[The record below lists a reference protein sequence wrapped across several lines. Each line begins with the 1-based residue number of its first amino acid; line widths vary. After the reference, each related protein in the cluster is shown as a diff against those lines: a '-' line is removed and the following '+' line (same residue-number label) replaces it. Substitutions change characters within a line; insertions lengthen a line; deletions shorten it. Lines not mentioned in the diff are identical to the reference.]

1 VGGLARSAGRTAFG
15 GDPASYHAVRPAYP
29 DWVFATLGE
38 RCGLRPGAA
47 VFEVGAGTGTASDRL
62 LAMGA
67 SPLVAIEP
75 DPRMAGHLRQRLTSP
90 DLQVTVAAFEE
101 ADFPA
106 ASFDLGV
113 AATSF
118 HWVEPE
124 RGHAR
129 AFRLLRPGGWWAMV
143 WNVFGDEARPDP
155 FHEATF
161 ELLGGETSPS
171 AGAPGRPPFAL
182 DAARRRAE
190 LEAAGFTDIAF
201 EARPWTLVLDPPAV
215 RALYGTYS
223 DVNQRTPDER
233 ERLLDALAEI
243 AVREFGG
250 RVERN
255 MITALHLA
263 RRPVVPEAPPGA

>member
-1 VGGLARSAGRTAFG
+1 MGGLARAAGRTAFG
-15 GDPASYHAVRPAYP
+15 ADSANYHAARPAYP
-29 DWVFATLGE
+29 DWVFDILGR

-75 DPRMAGHLRQRLTSP
+75 DARMAGHLTARLNSP
-90 DLQVTVAAFEE
+90 RLRICVQAFEE
-101 ADFPA
+101 AVLPPGA
-106 ASFDLGV
+106 FDLGV

-124 RGHAR
+124 RGQAQ

-143 WNVFGDEARPDP
+143 WNVFGDESRPDP
-155 FHEATF
+155 FHEATA
-161 ELLGGETSPS
+161 ELLGGEASPS
-171 AGAPGRPPFAL
+171 FGAPGGPPFAL
-182 DAARRRAE
+182 DAVRRRTE
-190 LEAAGFTDIAF
+190 LEAAGFSEIGF
-201 EARPWTLVLDPPAV
+201 EARPWTLVLDPAAV

-223 DVNQRTPDER
+223 DINQQEPDDR

-243 AVREFGG
+243 AARQFGG

-263 RRPVVPEAPPGA
+263 RRPVAAEAPPGA